1 MSPSCRRGARGLC
14 FAPASCPPAPR
25 GLPAPLPPWRPSVPP
40 PSGALTLAGAA
51 GKPRQH
57 KQHFTAAVNH

>member
-1 MSPSCRRGARGLC
+1 MVLGGVRRGSWC
-14 FAPASCPPAPR
+14 
-25 GLPAPLPPWRPSVPP
+25 PSVPP
-40 PSGALTLAGAA
+40 PSEALTLAGAA